1 MSNRSGTVK
10 NVECTNYTYIT
21 NYITPSP
28 YYEQFN
34 RSGTVKNVEYNNK
47 IRRLYRGIS
56 SRDKTKTTRFE
67 HPWTYTFGR
76 KEGSQSV
83 VWETSN
89 CRRGRPIVTKN
100 GRISREDPWR
110 KGRERHEKGSLIK
123 VYGLNDRVVFKKQEP
138 LVSLL
143 CRGSN

>member
-47 IRRLYRGIS
+47 IRRLYREFLRGIKRRRRDS
-56 SRDKTKTTRFE
+56 SILELIRSE
-67 HPWTYTFGR
+67 GR
-76 KEGSQSV
+76 KVHNRSFERPLIVEGG
-83 VWETSN
+83 
-89 CRRGRPIVTKN
+89 GR
-100 GRISREDPWR
+100 S
-110 KGRERHEKGSLIK
+110 
-123 VYGLNDRVVFKKQEP
+123 
-138 LVSLL
+138 
-143 CRGSN
+143 